1 VLIASLGCCVHCNM
15 SVNQC
20 RRVNN
25 KNSNDDDAG
34 SSSDRFILSSL
45 VYSAQ
50 KEINT
55 EDKAN

>member
-1 VLIASLGCCVHCNM
+1 M